1 MTTITASV
9 RRLPETDSERIA
21 DLERRLCDVNQHRLR
36 MRQELETCVSALE
49 TLAPLQDEGMAASIR
64 KLTAIA
70 REAL

>member
-21 DLERRLCDVNQHRLR
+21 DLERRLADVKQHRLR
-36 MRQELETCVSALE
+36 LRQELETCLEALE
-49 TLAPLQDEGMAASIR
+49 TLAVLQDAGLAAHIRQMAAN
-64 KLTAIA
+64 A